1 MSPDNLNIIVVS
13 KLGNSRVMYHSS
25 HMIEIPYKINGA
37 YVYIDASKWDGSV
50 EAVMKEIYKKCG
62 YMEPHLYRDVR
73 SFVVLM
79 KFKKSNKKDWIPL
92 PSVTSSSFLGTP
104 FSECLTIRKVIFND
118 PATIVFWGDGTKT
131 VVKCQDGDI
140 FDPEKGL
147 AMAITKKALGN
158 KGNYCNE
165 LKKWL
170 PKDKEETTIVVRS
183 GQSTAEAIAKAI
195 NRMTSAMKE
204 VDKRK

>member
-1 MSPDNLNIIVVS
+1 MNSDHRDIIVVS
-13 KLGNSRVMYHSS
+13 KLGKSKVMHHSS

-37 YVYIDASKWDGSV
+37 YVYINKSKWDGNVVSI
-50 EAVMKEIYKKCG
+50 MKEIYKKCG

-79 KFKKSNKKDWIPL
+79 KYKKDWKPL
-92 PSVTSSSFLGTP
+92 PAVKSSSFLGTP

-140 FDPEKGL
+140 FDPEHGL
-147 AMAITKKALGN
+147 AMAISKKALGN
-158 KGNYCNE
+158 KGNYCNVFR
-165 LKKWL
+165 KWL
-170 PKDKEETTIVVRS
+170 PKDEEVTLKTVLTLSPTSVI
-183 GQSTAEAIAKAI
+183 EAMTNAI
-195 NRMTSAMKE
+195 
-204 VDKRK
+204 DKMNKFPRI